1 MLSVAIFAMRSLD
14 FLDWM
19 GKSKRLQC
27 YPALISSGADA
38 SPDGSNQILCT
49 KTAPIVEGGWYIVSV
64 DI

>member
-1 MLSVAIFAMRSLD
+1 
-14 FLDWM
+14 M
-19 GKSKRLQC
+19 GKSRTLLC
-27 YPALISSGADA
+27 CLALISSGADA